1 MIKTYQELLQE
12 TQAADVLQQRK
23 KEFPTTITPEVA
35 ARTSSFVPGGKY
47 TNPEVKAALGL
58 SNVPVNPQEI
68 HSHSV
73 KNARSNFE
81 FNSNPLLA
89 FNNANQTFPS
99 IPKGSVYELLVREGQ
114 IMQNGG
120 KRTGKDPTW
129 YDTVDPNNYWRNLY
143 VPSVKE
149 VKNAYDLSRLSEQ
162 QMLKFIVINGGLE
175 GIKNIPGMY
184 TSHSSTNPNPEMISY
199 ETGKPV
205 RGTGGAINELRYKF
219 PNFGKLVDQYEATT
233 PKNWNEGGLGPVLGA
248 PFVVA
253 GWFAPD
259 VFKPLPN
266 SIKGT
271 TRALDTVFTG
281 AAQAVKSWIEYDLTH
296 MRIERTKSG
305 FFDIVTT
312 PRTEEDREDFV
323 NTVIK
328 GNVIAQAANDI
339 INGQKVDLGTGFF
352 AGGDVR
358 KRAIAAHDAG
368 LPTINGH
375 TWTLGRA
382 AVEPLIQEKWIDRD
396 GYAAK
401 VLSGLVDATFTV
413 ATDPS
418 IYFDPVQIL
427 MKRFSLGHVGASALL
442 DAAKADVVREG
453 WAAERAAA
461 GQATT
466 IRNPLEMTQVEGT
479 NVWALANDDLV
490 DAADVPKFAGM
501 LPPGT
506 ELPEEVQK
514 VVNELAEKEMNG
526 KPLATMDSPPDTVK
540 YTPPAG
546 SQEEKYNAIGLVRDN
561 EGNLRPDPMQ
571 IDNMPYTADGR
582 RTLKKLSSFNNAGEL
597 YDAFLGNIPPGAAVE
612 IQDIVDAARAAGK
625 EVDLKEIHKVLVD
638 GVLSANP
645 FYGVQEVPGVM
656 KQVTQQTGAQIAHW
670 SLGLG
675 TRQFASMPGST
686 FFHFADPLSSLKDM
700 NKLMIVMKVPPE
712 ARHAMLDKAMRAIA
726 NEGSTSRF
734 DLAKQWMK
742 TILEP
747 TLRKNGA
754 PEEWIE
760 LVSKFADKDSFNT
773 AIHQWTMDALGRGY
787 PTPWLA
793 DGTGEVIRSVDF
805 LNHGFLMVS
814 PEHLKQVMRETTNW
828 VKFLKPFRGNAKLE
842 KILNEQVTKHLSTVN
857 DRWLKPVAMG
867 APLPIHMLSKILPD
881 EIMRVIITGQMDGT
895 SLKALGMGGHINY
908 TTHGQVIKSAQ
919 EITKIFPI
927 YEHILD
933 LEKQLDDAVKAA
945 NAGLAND
952 ISDELAKI
960 QAKHGTKDELLEQ
973 IATYRN
979 RMNTDLPG
987 ANKKVAQQIEGL
999 TANAR
1004 QDTRA
1009 MRWARENYM
1018 QTAFRDKDPIKW
1030 AEGTAEDI
1038 ARMNASPEYATIA
1051 DVLLNGTQDDIRN
1064 LGQRF
1069 FNGDLKPILDD
1080 YRKGLGNENPLMPL
1094 TSVEGLSEWVL
1105 TIAVDIATRTG
1116 MDEKLLQAVATG
1128 KLDGAVIHAGAMA
1141 GNDATGDAL
1150 LKAIASGDV
1159 NKITIHTGDIA
1170 DEFLASSTLKD
1181 YVKNV
1186 FINHPNAPD
1195 RAPYFPKSGVAERE
1209 ATDRLMTRGFNIYRD
1224 ASAKYARNPFAASEK
1239 WKRIVEL
1246 IPVMDPEE
1254 ARLMWE
1260 AIDKTDAPEWF
1271 KDTIKRAIPDAKG
1284 TATRKQVEILGEMHG
1299 QQRVSD
1305 VLYDYSKQSYFG
1317 ARHNLAFGF
1326 FNAWFEQWSVWARLI
1341 AQNPTII
1348 RKADLLKTGLEG
1360 AETPDWWQQEDKGI
1374 LYTDTNGQ
1382 QRVAIP
1388 GSHQLYSMLGL
1399 DAQESISTKNLSFLG
1414 QGIPGF
1420 FGAGAWAVDTFVP
1433 KTTLFEGMRNL
1444 FQPYGD
1450 PESKFGNTADYFIP
1464 SWGQGVVGAVT
1475 SIGKRA
1481 TGNKLDLF
1489 DNIQNI
1495 MVGKQSEREKAT
1507 LVNAILTNIA
1517 ANSDGTPVTDELRDR
1532 LLEDASNKADTL
1544 AIIKSIFHILSPAK
1558 TSTEYF
1564 MNVKGDN
1571 VPAGVIMDDL
1581 RKWQTETGDFNK
1593 AVTKM
1598 LDKYGESSWIYLSGA
1613 STAYP
1618 GMQATKEWQAWNQK
1632 NSGIVEKY
1640 PLVGAWLGPQ
1650 DGKYEFGVFSSQRSL
1665 GWRKPKDPVTRIES
1679 SLENLAWVLYHQK
1692 QESIFQMGRDQGGY
1706 TPEETRTSNYFKS
1719 EMKIY
1724 AEKLKTQFPMW
1735 SPKASGGESERTVT
1749 NNIRQV
1755 MKMVKDK
1762 KVLATPAGAAM
1773 KEYWDY
1779 RTREVTN
1786 MLKSNPDMGNDT
1798 WKSSGRAIYFRQ
1810 DLLDKGEELVAKYPE
1825 FNAIWD
1831 NVLSREFDPPE
1842 LGD

>member
-1 MIKTYQELLQE
+1 MKTYQESIQE
-12 TQAADVLQQRK
+12 TLAADFLQQRK
-23 KEFPTTITPEVA
+23 KEFTATITPEVA
-35 ARTSSFVPGGKY
+35 QRTASFVPGGKY
-47 TNPEVKAALGL
+47 TNPQVKAALGL
-58 SNVPVNPQEI
+58 SNIPINPQDV
-68 HSHSV
+68 HAHSV
-73 KNARSNFE
+73 KKARSNFE
-81 FNSNPLLA
+81 FNSNPVTA
-89 FNNANQTFPS
+89 FNNANQNFPS
-99 IPKGSVYELLVREGQ
+99 VPKGSVYDLLVREGQ
-114 IMQNGG
+114 IAQNGG
-120 KRTGKDPTW
+120 RRTGKDPAW
-129 YDTVDPNNYWRNLY
+129 YDTVDPTNYWRNLY

-184 TSHSSTNPNPEMISY
+184 TSRSSTNPNPEIISRK
-199 ETGKPV
+199 TGKPV

-219 PNFGKLVDQYEATT
+219 PNFGKLVDQYEETT
-233 PKNWNEGGLGPVLGA
+233 PKDWNEGGLGPVLGA
-248 PFVVA
+248 PFIVA

-259 VFKPLPN
+259 VFKPLPA
-266 SIKGT
+266 SVKGVIRT
-271 TRALDTVFTG
+271 ADTVFTG
-281 AAQAVKSWIEYDLTH
+281 AAQAVKSFVEYELTH
-296 MRIERTKSG
+296 TRIERTQSG

-312 PRTEEDREDFV
+312 PRTEEDREDFQ

-328 GNVIAQAANDI
+328 GNVIYQAANDI
-339 INGQKVDLGTGFF
+339 FNGQRVDLGEGFF
-352 AGGDVR
+352 AGGDVK

-382 AVEPLIQEKWIDRD
+382 VVEPLIQERWIDRD

-401 VLSGLVDATFTV
+401 VLSGLVDATFTI

-418 IYFDPVQIL
+418 IYFDPVQML
-427 MKRFSLGHVGASALL
+427 MKRYSLTHVGATALL
-442 DAAKADVVREG
+442 DAAKADKVREG

-461 GQATT
+461 GQPTT
-466 IRNPLEMTQVEGT
+466 ISKPLNMALNEGDNT
-479 NVWALANDDLV
+479 WVLANEEIV
-490 DAADVPKFAGM
+490 DAADVPRFAGM

-514 VVNELAEKEMNG
+514 VVDDLAEKEMSG
-526 KPLATMDSPPDTVK
+526 KSLATMDSPPDTVRH
-540 YTPPAG
+540 TPAVG
-546 SQEEKYNAIGLVRDN
+546 TQEEKYNSIGLVRDN

-582 RTLKKLSSFNNAGEL
+582 MTLKKLSSFNNSGEL

-612 IQDIVDAARAAGK
+612 IQDIVDAARLAGK

-645 FYGVQEVPGVM
+645 FYGVQEVPGVI
-656 KQVTQQTGAQIAHW
+656 KQATQQTGKQIAHW

-700 NKLMIVMKVPPE
+700 NNLMIVMKVPTE
-712 ARHAMLDKAMRAIA
+712 ARHAMLDRAMRAIA
-726 NEGSTSRF
+726 TEGSTSRF
-734 DLAKQWMK
+734 DLASEWMK
-742 TILEP
+742 TVLAP
-747 TLRKNGA
+747 TLKKSGV
-754 PEEWIE
+754 PDEWIE
-760 LVSKFADKDSFNT
+760 QVAKWAGKDSVDT

-793 DGTGEVIRSVDF
+793 DGTGEVIRSIDF

-814 PEHLKQVMRETTNW
+814 PDHLQQVMRETTNLW
-828 VKFLKPFRGNAKLE
+828 KLLKPFRGNPRLE
-842 KILNEQVTKHLSTVN
+842 KILNEQISKKLTTLNNK
-857 DRWLKPVAMG
+857 WLKPVAMG

-881 EIMRVIITGQMDGT
+881 EMMRVLITGQMDGT
-895 SLKALGMGGHINY
+895 SLKALGIGGHINY
-908 TTHGQVIKSAQ
+908 TTHGEVIKSAR
-919 EITKIFPI
+919 EITKLFPI
-927 YEHILD
+927 VDHIID

-960 QAKHGTKDELLEQ
+960 TAKHGTKEQLLGYIQ
-973 IATYRN
+973 TYQN
-979 RMNTDLPG
+979 RMDLDLPG
-987 ANKKVAQQIEGL
+987 ANKKVAQRIEGL

-1004 QDTRA
+1004 QDPRA

-1030 AEGTAEDI
+1030 ADGTAEDI
-1038 ARMNASPEYATIA
+1038 TRMNASPEYATIA

-1069 FNGDLKPILDD
+1069 FNGDLRPVLDD

-1116 MDEKLLQAVATG
+1116 MDEKLLQAIATG
-1128 KLDGAVIHAGAMA
+1128 KIDGSVIHAGAMA

-1150 LKAIASGDV
+1150 LKAIASGKV
-1159 NKITIHTGDIA
+1159 NKITIHTGDIG

-1186 FINHPNAPD
+1186 FINNPAAPD

-1209 ATDRLMTRGFNIYRD
+1209 ATDRWMTKGFNVYRD
-1224 ASAKYARNPFAASEK
+1224 ASAARARNPFAASEK

-1246 IPVMDPEE
+1246 IPVMDPTE
-1254 ARLMWE
+1254 AQKMWA

-1271 KDTIKRAIPDAKG
+1271 KDSIKRAIPDAKG

-1348 RKADLLKTGLEG
+1348 RKADLIKTGLEG
-1360 AETPDWWQQEDKGI
+1360 AELPDWWQQDNKGI
-1374 LYTDTNGQ
+1374 LYEDTNGQ

-1388 GSHQLYSMLGL
+1388 GTHQLYSFLGL
-1399 DAQESISTKNLSFLG
+1399 DAQEGINVRNLSFLG

-1420 FGAGAWAVDTFVP
+1420 FGAGALAVDSFVP

-1450 PESKFGNTADYFIP
+1450 PESKFGNIADYFIP
-1464 SWGQGVVGAVT
+1464 SWGQGAIGAVT
-1475 SIGKRA
+1475 SA
-1481 TGNKLDLF
+1481 GNRLTNRKIDLF

-1507 LVNAILTNIA
+1507 LVNAILTNLA

-1532 LLEDASNKADTL
+1532 LLEDAYNKADML
-1544 AIIKSIFHILSPAK
+1544 AIVKSIFHILSPAK

-1564 MNVKGDN
+1564 MNVKGDS

-1581 RKWQTETGDFNK
+1581 RRWQTETGDFNQ
-1593 AVTKM
+1593 AVTMM

-1618 GMQATKEWQAWNQK
+1618 GMQATREWQSWNQE
-1632 NSGIVEKY
+1632 NSSIVSKY

-1650 DGKYEFGVFSSQRSL
+1650 DGKYEGGVFSSQRSL
-1665 GWRKPKDPVTRIES
+1665 GWRKPKDPVARIES
-1679 SLENLAWVLYHQK
+1679 SLENLAWVLYEQK
-1692 QESIFQMGRDQGGY
+1692 KESIYRRGLEQGGY
-1706 TPEETRTSNYFKS
+1706 SPEEVRTSNTFKT
-1719 EMKIY
+1719 EMKAY
-1724 AEKLKTQFPMW
+1724 AEELKTQFPMW

-1773 KEYWDY
+1773 REYWDY
-1779 RTREVTN
+1779 RTKAVTD
-1786 MLKSNPDMGNDT
+1786 MLKDNPDMANDT

-1810 DLLDKGEELVAKYPE
+1810 DLIDKGEELVEKYPE
-1825 FNAIWD
+1825 FAAVWD

-1842 LGD
+1842 LGQ